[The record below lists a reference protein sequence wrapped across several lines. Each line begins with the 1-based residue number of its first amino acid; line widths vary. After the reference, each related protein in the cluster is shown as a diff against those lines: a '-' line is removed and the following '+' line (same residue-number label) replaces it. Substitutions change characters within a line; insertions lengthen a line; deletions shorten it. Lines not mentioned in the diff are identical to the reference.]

1 MLKISGFGDEIA
13 KDFETQLEEM
23 RNMNLN
29 YIALRNLWGTNI
41 LDLNAKQKTRARNLL
56 REHGMGVSE
65 IGSPLGKIQI
75 NSSWKKEWERYEK
88 AIEMAHYFNCPR
100 IRIFSFYFPKGDS
113 PEKHRASVIKRLKEM
128 TDRAEKEGI
137 VLLLENEA
145 NIYGE
150 DGIHCR
156 DLAES
161 IDSPN
166 FKLIFDPANFVH
178 SGTKA
183 FTQWYDLMV
192 DHVVHLHIKDCTFE
206 GKFTPAGQ
214 GDGEIPELIA
224 ALKERGFSG
233 FATMEP
239 HLMEGGQ
246 FAGFSGPERFE
257 EAVEAFRGVCDQA
270 GMPHRQ
276 VRMGVIGL
284 GFIGYFHCES
294 IQQIPQ
300 AHLVAVADV
309 TKVPNLKK
317 AQDAFN
323 VAAYDNP
330 NDLLKRKDID
340 AISIGTPSGL
350 HGDITIKAAKQNKH
364 VLTEKP
370 IEITLEK
377 ADKMIQTCRENNV
390 KLGVISQRRTD
401 PGMKELMEILEE
413 GKLGKL
419 ILGETYVKWYRNQ
432 EYYDSGGWRGT
443 WKLDGGGCLM
453 NQGIHS
459 IDMLQWVMGEAD
471 TVFAQMDTLAHERIE
486 VEDVAQAF
494 LRFKNGALG
503 TIIGSTAVYP
513 GMNER
518 LEVSGTKGTVVV
530 EKNRIS
536 LREIIGEKKDEEIA
550 IEDRGT
556 GAADAQAITHEGHVM
571 QITDFIQAILEDRE
585 PMINGEEGRKP
596 LELILAVYESAKT
609 GKMVKLPLKSAG
621 VKKAAKKRTRKK

>member
-13 KDFETQLEEM
+13 KEFETQLLEM
-23 RNMNLN
+23 RKMNLN

-41 LDLNAKQKTRARNLL
+41 LDLNPKQKTRAKNLL
-56 REHGMGVSE
+56 REFGMGVSE

-75 NSSWKKEWERYEK
+75 NDSWEKEWERYER
-88 AIEMAHYFNCPR
+88 AIAMAHFFQCPR
-100 IRIFSFYFPKGDS
+100 IRIFSFYFPEGDA
-113 PEKHRASVIKRLKEM
+113 PEKHRASVITKLKEM

-137 VLLLENEA
+137 VLLLENEGR
-145 NIYGE
+145 IYGE

-161 IDSPN
+161 INSPN
-166 FKLIFDPANFVH
+166 FKLIFDPGNFVVC
-178 SGTKA
+178 GTKA
-183 FTQWYDLMV
+183 FTQWYELMV
-192 DHVVHLHIKDCTFE
+192 DHVVHLHIKDCTFD
-206 GKFTPAGQ
+206 GTFTPAGQ
-214 GDGEIPELIA
+214 GEAEIPELIA

-246 FAGFSGPERFE
+246 FGGFSGPKRFG
-257 EAVEAFRGVCDQA
+257 EAVDAFRDVCDQA

-276 VRMGVIGL
+276 VRVGVIGM
-284 GFIGYFHCES
+284 GFIGMFHCQC
-294 IQQIPQ
+294 IQEVPQ

-309 TKVPNLKK
+309 QKAPNLQK
-317 AQDAFN
+317 AQDLFN
-323 VAAYDNP
+323 IAAYDKP
-330 NDLLKRKDID
+330 DDLLKRKDID

-350 HGDITIKAAKQNKH
+350 HGDLTLKAAKQKKH

-377 ADKMIQTCRENNV
+377 ADCMIKTCRENKV

-401 PGMKELMEILEE
+401 PGMIELMEILNA

-432 EYYDSGGWRGT
+432 QYYDSGGWRGT

-459 IDMLQWVMGEAD
+459 IDMLQWVMGE
-471 TVFAQMDTLAHERIE
+471 VESVMAQMDTMAHERIE
-486 VEDVAQAF
+486 VEDVAQAL

-518 LEVSGTKGTVVV
+518 LEISGTNGTVVV
-530 EKNRIS
+530 EKNRITM
-536 LREIIGEKKDEEIA
+536 REIMGEQKADSETIA
-550 IEDRGT
+550 DRGT
-556 GAADAQAITHEGHVM
+556 GAADAQAITNEGHVM
-571 QITDFIQAILEDRE
+571 QITDFMQAILENRE

-596 LELILAVYESAKT
+596 LEIILAVYEAAKT
-609 GKMVKLPLKSAG
+609 GKRVKLPLKT
-621 VKKAAKKRTRKK
+621 KKK